1 MNKKSKIDIGS
12 ILLIIFNAIFIV
24 SIAFALSCGVTNPY
38 YKVLNKVSIVVVAIV
53 ELIVFLFIIYIS
65 KKLNKKYL
73 KIISVINLII
83 LLALLIIFGYLLAVT
98 PSWDFGEVYRTAI
111 LKAQNKI
118 TYLPKYYYDLYP
130 NNIFVT
136 VIWTWIYKLFGMLSI
151 SYLYGSI
158 TINIILIFAS
168 MVITY
173 LLIKDIYGLRLA
185 TVSTFLFLISTPL
198 YAYAP
203 IFYTDTLT
211 MIFLPVAYLLYR
223 KYLKSEK
230 WRYLIIIGILGAIG
244 VGIKNNI
251 CIGLI
256 ALAIFAIFELRNIK
270 KILKMYIGIGVIFLI
285 VTSIISGICQSNIPR
300 PLSQAGLPYNHWIMM
315 GLKGAGGW
323 NQADVTASLDAGPN
337 KENISKFD
345 SKIIKE
351 RLDAFGVDGL
361 INHLIYKNRFTW
373 GDGSEYST
381 FYLSMQPI
389 HTGEFY
395 DYIAGNK
402 NYNFLLLSQGTQLF
416 MLALIIIGSI
426 GLFKDRKNH
435 SMMFNICIF
444 GVFVFLMIWETCPR
458 YLLCILPIMLASASN
473 GINNIMKLGIFKEE
487 KVDAIK

>member
-1 MNKKSKIDIGS
+1 MPQYS
-12 ILLIIFNAIFIV
+12 IQ
-24 SIAFALSCGVTNPY
+24 
-38 YKVLNKVSIVVVAIV
+38 
-53 ELIVFLFIIYIS
+53 
-65 KKLNKKYL
+65 
-73 KIISVINLII
+73 I
-83 LLALLIIFGYLLAVT
+83 L
-98 PSWDFGEVYRTAI
+98 
-111 LKAQNKI
+111 
-118 TYLPKYYYDLYP
+118 
-130 NNIFVT
+130 
-136 VIWTWIYKLFGMLSI
+136 
-151 SYLYGSI
+151 
-158 TINIILIFAS
+158 
-168 MVITY
+168 
-173 LLIKDIYGLRLA
+173 
-185 TVSTFLFLISTPL
+185 
-198 YAYAP
+198 
-203 IFYTDTLT
+203 LT

-270 KILKMYIGIGVIFLI
+270 KILKMYIDGIVLI

-435 SMMFNICIF
+435 STMLI
-444 GVFVFLMIWETCPR
+444 FVFLE
-458 YLLCILPIMLASASN
+458 YLY
-473 GINNIMKLGIFKEE
+473 F
-487 KVDAIK
+487 